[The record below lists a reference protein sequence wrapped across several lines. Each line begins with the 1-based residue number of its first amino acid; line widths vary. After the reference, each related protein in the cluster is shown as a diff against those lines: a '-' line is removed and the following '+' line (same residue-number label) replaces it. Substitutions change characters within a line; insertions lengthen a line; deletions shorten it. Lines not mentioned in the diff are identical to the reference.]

1 MLREIYRRLP
11 AAVLVLIA
19 GHVAHAEVIERVRIS
34 ADQART
40 RVVLDL
46 SGPAE
51 HRLFALADPQRI
63 VVDLPDTSV
72 RPNLPALPARGLVQR
87 IRTGQ
92 RPDATSRVVL
102 DVAGPVI
109 SQSFM
114 LPPDGES
121 GYRLVVDLSRE
132 PQRRAALRAPG
143 ADNPRGRDLVI
154 AIDAGHGGK
163 DPGASGRHGAIEKDV
178 VMRIARLL
186 ANEIEAQPGFSPL
199 LIRDSDTFVS
209 LRERTQRARNAEA
222 DFFVSIHADAFA
234 NSSARGATV
243 YVLSEKGATDEAG
256 RRLAQRENDADLI
269 GGVSLADQESDIA
282 PVILDI
288 TQTAALSASLAA
300 AEDIISQLG
309 TVTQLRKREV
319 QQAGF
324 VVLKAPDIPSVLIE
338 TAYLSNPR
346 EEAALSSSEHQ
357 GKLAR
362 ALGAGIVNY
371 FFDNP
376 PPGTYL
382 AMNPTLRPREP
393 MRHAVASGE
402 TLSQIAERYRIS
414 LVRLKNSNALK
425 SDRIRIGQVLTIPR
439 G

>member
-1 MLREIYRRLP
+1 MVMLRCALG
-11 AAVLVLIA
+11 AVLVA
-19 GHVAHAEVIERVRIS
+19 GISYSAQSEVIERVRIS
-34 ADQART
+34 ADETRT

-51 HRLFALADPQRI
+51 HRLFSLDNPQRI
-63 VVDLPDTSV
+63 VIDLPDTAV
-72 RPNLPALPARGLVQR
+72 RPNLPALPAQGLVRR

-92 RPDATSRVVL
+92 RPDATSRVVF
-102 DVAGPVI
+102 DVVGSVMP
-109 SQSFM
+109 QSFL
-114 LPPDGES
+114 LPPDGS
-121 GYRLVVDLSRE
+121 AGYRLVVDLSPRRE
-132 PQRRAALRAPG
+132 RRAALRAPSV
-143 ADNPRGRDLVI
+143 ASSRGRDLVI

-163 DPGASGRHGAIEKDV
+163 DPGTSGRNGAIEKEV
-178 VMRIARLL
+178 VMQIAQRL
-186 ANEIEAQPGFSPL
+186 AAEIEAQPGFTPV

-209 LRERTQRARNAEA
+209 LRERTRRARRAGA
-222 DFFVSIHADAFA
+222 DFFVSIHADAF
-234 NSSARGATV
+234 SDSRARGATV
-243 YVLSEKGATDEAG
+243 YVLSEKGASDEAG
-256 RRLAQRENDADLI
+256 RQLAQRENEADLI

-288 TQTAALSASLAA
+288 TQTASLSASLAA
-300 AEDIISQLG
+300 AEDIISQLS
-309 TVTQLRKREV
+309 TVTSMRKHQV

-346 EEAALSSSEHQ
+346 EEAELRSSEHQ
-357 GKLAR
+357 AKLAR

-382 AMNPTLRPREP
+382 AMNPGLRPLEP
-393 MRHAVASGE
+393 MRHAVSRGE
-402 TLSQIAERYRIS
+402 TLSQIAERYRVS
-414 LVRLKNSNALK
+414 LSRLINSNALK
-425 SDRIRIGQVLTIPR
+425 SDRIRVGQVLTIPR